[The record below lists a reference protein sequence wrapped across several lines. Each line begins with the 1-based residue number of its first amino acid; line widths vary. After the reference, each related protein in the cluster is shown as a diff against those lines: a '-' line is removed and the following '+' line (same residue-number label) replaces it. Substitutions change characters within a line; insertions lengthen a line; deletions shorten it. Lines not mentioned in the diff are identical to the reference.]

1 MGQANPGTTTHQRRQ
16 DGTVQTMAS
25 SQQNPWLAETAFVI
39 GGLAAALVA
48 RRVVNV
54 VWVAASGKPVPTD
67 PGDPRVS
74 TGEAVA
80 FAMATGALVGVARLL
95 VQRKA
100 NEIKARRSG
109 SPV

>member
-1 MGQANPGTTTHQRRQ
+1 
-16 DGTVQTMAS
+16 MAKET
-25 SQQNPWLAETAFVI
+25 QNAWVGDAVFVL

-48 RRVVNV
+48 RRLVNV
-54 VWVAASGKPVPTD
+54 LWVAASGRPVPED

-100 NEIKARRSG
+100 NALKARRSDA
-109 SPV
+109 PA